1 MEDITVTEG
10 EDIVL
15 TARIVGFPKPYV
27 RFLHEDVTIDSMGR
41 ERLKM
46 LPFINA
52 FRTSINHDIKVD
64 QDGDIYRLTLGK
76 ADIVDSG
83 EYFVTARSGTA
94 EVESS
99 CLVVVLRRPPQIL
112 NINPE
117 IRARRGESI
126 NIEIFTDA
134 EKVTWSYDDQ
144 IAEEIE
150 PGRFNFSITQVN
162 RGGPISIFGYKRGPI
177 INQSGSIS
185 AKTVLKVFDSGE
197 VCSLEDLCFFKVW
210 SELLLSGPLKCQCEK
225 SHLPEYVLK
234 RFL

>member
-15 TARIVGFPKPYV
+15 TARIVGFPKPDV
-27 RFLHEDVTIDSMGR
+27 GFFEEDVIIDSMGH
-41 ERLKM
+41 ERFKKLRFK
-46 LPFINA
+46 
-52 FRTSINHDIKVD
+52 TSINHDIKVD

-76 ADIVDSG
+76 ADIGDSG
-83 EYFVTARSGTA
+83 EYSVTARSGTA

-185 AKTVLKVFDSGE
+185 AKTVLKVFDSGK

-210 SELLLSGPLKCQCEK
+210 SELLLSGPLKSQCEK

-234 RFL
+234 RLFL